1 MKIFITGGSGYVG
14 SVLINKLLKK
24 GHKVT
29 NYDIDYFGS
38 NHLPFNNRNFKHIKG
53 DIRNIKKLKN
63 NLKDIDIFFHL
74 ACISNDPTFELNEKL
89 SKEVNYDCF
98 ENIVKAAKDKKIKKF
113 ILVSTCSVYGISKEK
128 NVTETHKLK
137 PITHYNKFK
146 AMCEPILLKYLDDDF
161 MGCIIRP
168 ATVCGFSPKMRFD
181 LSVNILTNFAY
192 NKGYIKVFGG
202 KQLRP
207 NIHIDDITNIYLKLV
222 NFNFKKINKE
232 IFNAG
237 FENLSIDRIAKIVKK
252 TVQKIKKVKIKI
264 NYEKSSD
271 IRSYHINSNKIKR
284 KINFKPKY
292 NVEKAILDLCKKFK
306 ANDLND
312 SFTNIN
318 YFNIKKLDKIRLK

>member
-24 GHKVT
+24 GHTVT

-38 NHLPFNNRNFKHIKG
+38 NHLPFNKKNFKHIKG

-89 SKEVNYDCF
+89 SKEINYDCF
-98 ENIVKAAKDKKIKKF
+98 EDIVKAAKDKKIKKF

-128 NVTETHKLK
+128 NVTEKHKLK

-146 AMCEPILLKYLDDDF
+146 AMCEPVLLKYLDDDF

-192 NKGYIKVFGG
+192 NKGYIRVFGG

-237 FENLSIDRIAKIVKK
+237 FENLSIDRIAKIVKR
-252 TVQKIKKVKIKI
+252 TVQKVKKVKIKI

-284 KINFKPKY
+284 KISFKPKY
-292 NVEKAILDLCKKFK
+292 NVEKAILDLCRKFK

-318 YFNIKKLDKIRLK
+318 YFNIKKLDKLRLK